1 MEGIPPRVLAIHEA
15 ITEACARAVSA
26 KDRNT
31 IFQQIC
37 NALVEREAYTA
48 VSIGTVDKGLLRV
61 TTIAQ
66 AGLLD
71 FPVEMPISDMPE
83 IERGSPYVCNNLS
96 DGVDTNVWGAEA
108 AARGFLSL
116 AVFPIKIA
124 NNVAALFSIYSRAE
138 SAFVTE
144 ELAVVEE
151 LEHIISGTMVNMKLD
166 GQRARAQIELQ
177 KREAIYS
184 RILERAVGMVC
195 EVDEQGVITF
205 VSGSQHHL
213 LGFDLESIM
222 GKPFT
227 DFVHP
232 ENVSSFNGLLNKVRQ
247 TESSASLELRMKRA
261 HGDYLWAELVS
272 DLREEDEE
280 GRMSAFVIAI
290 RDVTAKKEQIETLQK
305 RINELNDHLKERDEK
320 IRKLNE
326 TSTRRLGTAIKQINQ
341 ISEIRDRLRK
351 NPGLNSGYDLI
362 LKSATRALAMD
373 AGGIFTLNSA
383 DRTIETR
390 AIVPGR
396 KSIVRNSYSLNEAYL
411 EFESL
416 YKKESISRHGG
427 SGRSLLGTATV
438 HCSPIC
444 FSNDIRGFMALGSNG
459 SRILDESDLSIFKLY
474 STLTAELLK
483 STNLRVEPAKEIV
496 RSPERACR
504 VESGIAYLVRDN
516 VGLAYEL
523 FLEAIMSGTE
533 GLCIT
538 RTMPKR
544 IREKYALQRTPII
557 WLTDEVVE
565 GEKTVHSLQDLSILI
580 SNYIE
585 NATKPVILVDGIEY
599 LISHKGF
606 GSVYHL
612 LQSKRTQM
620 EANQGILI
628 VPFFRDAIEPKEAKL
643 LEREFRVFGTVT
655 DTYGVKDSARAPQIS
670 NDIY

>member
-15 ITEACARAVSA
+15 VTEACARAVSA

-31 IFQQIC
+31 VFQQIC

-48 VSIGTVDKGLLRV
+48 VSIGTVDRGLLKV

-71 FPVEMPISDMPE
+71 FPAEMPISDMPE
-83 IERGSPYVCNNLS
+83 IERASPYVSNNLS
-96 DGVDTNVWGAEA
+96 DGVDTNVWAAEA

-124 NNVAALFSIYSRAE
+124 NNVAALFSIYSRTE
-138 SAFVTE
+138 GAFVTE

-151 LEHIISGTMVNMKLD
+151 LEHVISGTLVNMKLD
-166 GQRARAQIELQ
+166 GQRARAQSELQ
-177 KREAIYS
+177 RREAIYS

-195 EVDEQGVITF
+195 EVDEHGIITF
-205 VSGSQHHL
+205 VSESQHQL
-213 LGFDLESIM
+213 LGFEPEVIM

-227 DFVHP
+227 EFVHP
-232 ENVSSFNGLLNKVRQ
+232 ENVNLFNGLLKKVRQ
-247 TESSASLELRMKRA
+247 TESSASLELRMKRD
-261 HGDYLWAELVS
+261 HGDYLWVELVS

-290 RDVTAKKEQIETLQK
+290 RDISSKKEQIETLQK
-305 RINELNDHLKERDEK
+305 RVNELNDHLRERNEK
-320 IRKLNE
+320 IKRLNE
-326 TSTRRLGTAIKQINQ
+326 ASSRRVGIVIKQINQ

-351 NPGLNSGYDLI
+351 NPGFNSGYEVI
-362 LKSATRALAMD
+362 LKSAMRALEMD
-373 AGGIFTLNSA
+373 AGGIFVLNSV
-383 DRTIETR
+383 DKVIETR
-390 AIVPGR
+390 AMVPGR
-396 KSIVRNSYSLNEAYL
+396 KSIVRNTYSPNESYL

-416 YKKESISRHGG
+416 YKKEPISGPGG
-427 SGRSLLGTATV
+427 SGRSLLGTVTV

-444 FSNDIRGFMALGSNG
+444 LSNSIRGFISLGSNS
-459 SRILDESDLSIFKLY
+459 SRILDESDLSIFNLY
-474 STLTAELLK
+474 STLAAELLK
-483 STNLRVEPAKEIV
+483 SANLKIEPAREIV
-496 RSPERACR
+496 HSTERACR
-504 VESGIAYLVRDN
+504 LESGIAYLIRDN

-523 FLEAIMSGTE
+523 FLEAIMAGTE

-544 IREKYALQRTPII
+544 IREKYNLQRTPII
-557 WLTDEVVE
+557 WLTDEVVD
-565 GEKTVHSLQDLSILI
+565 GEKTIHSLQDLSILI
-580 SNYIE
+580 SNYVE

-628 VPFFRDAIEPKEAKL
+628 VPYFRDAMEPKEAKL
-643 LEREFRVFGTVT
+643 LEREFRLFGTVT
-655 DTYGVKDSARAPQIS
+655 DAYGLKEGARAPQIS